1 MYMCDACYGD
11 VVIVFLIIFY
21 TTSMGFLVMHADA
34 LW

>member
-1 MYMCDACYGD
+1 MATLLL
-11 VVIVFLIIFY
+11 FFKIIFY